1 MATPN
6 IVPRADQE
14 GGLGTSAKSWGK
26 LFIENPTAGGT
37 AAATISNLDEDQ
49 IALDINANNTTANI
63 IDITSTT
70 LTTGHAIGMT
80 LVDTGTV
87 TANTRLM
94 YINYDKNGVTA
105 PGQTKQITGLTV
117 DIDDNATNNGS
128 GAVSMSGQII
138 TLDSSNNTGT
148 ITHLGLFISCSG
160 GDLAETRGLSIRTD
174 DGAFADI
181 AIQSSADNGDLF
193 TIATTAAGQTT
204 MTTIDDDGTNAH
216 LKFVVDG
223 NMYID
228 PKGLYTWMGADDNT
242 VAKITR
248 LPHSDG
254 PGGGLE
260 LKGGDA
266 TAGQTDDA
274 GGSLFLSGGESTGN
288 AVPGG
293 VTFRGSLK
301 GSSGTSLNANNTIA
315 NIRCSITGDDATVLQ
330 MYEAGGASSVD
341 YFVIEVFEHGFTKL
355 RTVDTAAAAA
365 HIELESDGAITL
377 DASAAITFEQG
388 ANSAALM
395 ECDGRVM
402 VQQAFMKI
410 MPDRFFSNGDS
421 GRSVFV
427 ADQQTNKL
435 GIHQYDGTDEL
446 YAHIEIPYGHTV
458 TTVHVYA
465 SANVSSAVTVGAY
478 NYNTGGDNAVTT
490 TSGDTNTDI
499 SLGGNSIAGG
509 AAQDLW
515 IKVALGSS
523 SVYLWGAKVTLTA

>member
-63 IDITSTT
+63 IDITSST

-105 PGQTKQITGLTV
+105 SSQSKIITGLTV
-117 DIDDNATNNGS
+117 DIDDNATNNAS
-128 GAVSMSGQII
+128 ASVSMTGGII
-138 TLDSSNNTGT
+138 TVNSDNNTGT
-148 ITHLGLFISCSG
+148 IAHTGLFVTCSG
-160 GDLAETRGLSIRTD
+160 GALAATRGLLIVTD
-174 DGAFADI
+174 DGALADI

-193 TIATTAAGQTT
+193 TIATTAAGETT
-204 MTTIDDDGTNAH
+204 MTTIDDDGTNAD
-216 LKFVVDG
+216 LKFVIDG
-223 NMYID
+223 DMYIQAKALDTWIGVDD
-228 PKGLYTWMGADDNT
+228 PSIATIK
-242 VAKITR
+242 R

-254 PGGGLE
+254 GGGGLE
-260 LKGGDA
+260 LQGGSA
-266 TAGQTDDA
+266 TAGQTDDD
-274 GGSLFLSGGESTGN
+274 GGPLFLSGGEATGSGI
-288 AVPGG
+288 PGG
-293 VTFRGSLK
+293 VTFRGAVK
-301 GSSGTSLNANNTIA
+301 GSSGTSLNSNNSIA
-315 NIRCSITGDDATVLQ
+315 SIRGSLTGDDATVFQ
-330 MYEAGGASSVD
+330 MYEAGGASSAD
-341 YFVIEVFEHGFTKL
+341 YFAIEVFQNGSTKL
-355 RTVDTAAAAA
+355 STIDSAAADG
-365 HIELESDGAITL
+365 HIEIEADGAITL
-377 DASAAITFEQG
+377 DASAAIRFEQG
-388 ANSAALM
+388 ANTATLM
-395 ECDGRVM
+395 ECSGRVM
-402 VQQAFMKI
+402 VQQTFMKI

-435 GIHQYDGTDEL
+435 GVHQYDSSDEL
-446 YAHIEIPYGHTV
+446 YAHIEIPHGHTV

-465 SANVSSAVTVGAY
+465 SANVSSGVTVGAY

-490 TSGDTNTDI
+490 TTGDTNTDI

-515 IKVALGSS
+515 IKVALASNAI
-523 SVYLWGAKVTLTA
+523 YLWGAKVTLTA